1 MMVTAVE
8 AILGAVRLDGGEDAL
23 RRVLK
28 NIYLVRTNEPPVMLQ
43 DSRSMYEDVW
53 S

>member
-1 MMVTAVE
+1 MVTAVE

-23 RRVLK
+23 RRVLE
-28 NIYLVRTNEPPVMLQ
+28 NICLVRTLEPPATLQ
-43 DSRSMYEDVW
+43 DSHSVYENTW